1 MFSIFTNKLRS
12 LSGHTAVLEACDWDE
27 ELVGSAFE
35 DLESAIKSCTA
46 LSVNELNT
54 HVRKKMRAQLYDD
67 EVIKKLLELLSIE
80 VQNEINTT
88 RGEA

>member
-27 ELVGSAFE
+27 ELVESAFE

-54 HVRKKMRAQLYDD
+54 HVRKKMREQLYDD
-67 EVIKKLLELLSIE
+67 EVIKKLLELLSI
-80 VQNEINTT
+80 
-88 RGEA
+88 